1 MNVVLLLVL
10 VTMIDVSVSR
20 ASSDFYYDNW
30 QCNHYLS
37 AQSVV
42 VDAAPGHLL
51 ELHVRDDIPVSM
63 SNCMLP
69 ADSLS
74 RLHLPTY
81 TFAYVLFSSLVDQF
95 LRHDAMHSADYAIA
109 DVRPFVGLSGG
120 LSDCQCQTPAFC
132 QKRLHISSNFFHC
145 WVLVFLYHT
154 AWQYSTAASNA
165 RRYEKN
171 HDFRSISRFISEMM
185 QDRVIVTMDG
195 E

>member
-1 MNVVLLLVL
+1 MTCVLSYGRWRRDRASASASASSGTQTESTATVKYCRRQGVRMNVVLLLVL

-109 DVRPFVGLSGG
+109 RCPSV
-120 LSDCQCQTPAFC
+120 C
-132 QKRLHISSNFFHC
+132 
-145 WVLVFLYHT
+145 
-154 AWQYSTAASNA
+154 
-165 RRYEKN
+165 
-171 HDFRSISRFISEMM
+171 RSVWRS
-185 QDRVIVTMDG
+185 V
-195 E
+195 